1 MEKLINQGWECP
13 KYSRIYSPTTPMCLH
28 CVLGRVETI
37 ITTGTGGTNI
47 SELLTTGAATA
58 NSIKER
64 SQSERTRC
72 NNEVSRGGSLEGTI
86 FS

>member
-13 KYSRIYSPTTPMCLH
+13 KCSRIYSPTTPMCLH
-28 CVLGRVETI
+28 CVPSRVETI
-37 ITTGTGGTNI
+37 T
-47 SELLTTGAATA
+47 TTGAATA

-72 NNEVSRGGSLEGTI
+72 NNEVPRGDSLEGTR
-86 FS
+86 FA